1 MQSMY
6 LQLLVGLVSAYRYE
20 GSRVD
25 EDIAKSE
32 AKALGHAIKNAG
44 TKDPVENYEVI
55 RILTTRSKT
64 HLIETFRHYS
74 GIHGKSIEQV
84 HCCSKTSQVFAVH
97 LAM

>member
-1 MQSMY
+1 MY